1 VGFARNA
8 PNIVTKIAQC
18 VAAAL
23 RPSSITSASSSFG
36 TSDDGCKMGNGGGG
50 NYGEYEIT
58 HRIGAVNGHA
68 SYRPPFNLD
77 DAIRFFYSFG
87 SLALLSIHCMRAVL
101 AAEDGH
107 HLAAAEQEQVS
118 SCPAPSSSAVA
129 LQAAVEQ
136 LLHEVSNLR
145 RDMQELKA
153 ASARPA
159 PGTIVDTSWSKLPG
173 GGSCPSDQHWYI
185 FLCVVGI

>member
-1 VGFARNA
+1 
-8 PNIVTKIAQC
+8 
-18 VAAAL
+18 
-23 RPSSITSASSSFG
+23 
-36 TSDDGCKMGNGGGG
+36 
-50 NYGEYEIT
+50 
-58 HRIGAVNGHA
+58 
-68 SYRPPFNLD
+68 
-77 DAIRFFYSFG
+77 
-87 SLALLSIHCMRAVL
+87 MRAVL

-107 HLAAAEQEQVS
+107 HLDAAEQEQVS

-129 LQAAVEQ
+129 LQAAFEQ

-173 GGSCPSDQHWYI
+173 GGSCPSGSKKLALPSDQHWYY